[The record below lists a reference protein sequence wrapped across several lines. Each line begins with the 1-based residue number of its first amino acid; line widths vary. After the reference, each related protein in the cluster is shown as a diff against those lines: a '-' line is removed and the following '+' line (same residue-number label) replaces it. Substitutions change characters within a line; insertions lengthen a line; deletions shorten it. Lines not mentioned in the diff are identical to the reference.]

1 VPGSRKGKEN
11 PIREEEMSAGAI
23 IAIVVGVVI
32 ILAILAFLMPR
43 MRARKQERQLNKA
56 RGRAA
61 EGHRELAEE
70 RAERAKLAEREAQ
83 RERAEAEL
91 HQSRADMHE
100 RGLAD
105 DQLDGAPE
113 PGRFERGT
121 ERDTERERTR

>member
-1 VPGSRKGKEN
+1 
-11 PIREEEMSAGAI
+11 MSAGAI
-23 IAIVVGVVI
+23 VAIVIGALI
-32 ILAILAFLMPR
+32 IIALLAFVLPR

-61 EGHRELAEE
+61 EGHREIAEE
-70 RAERAKLAEREAQ
+70 RVERARLAERQAQ

-105 DQLDGAPE
+105 DELESAPE
-113 PGRFERGT
+113 PGRFERGS
-121 ERDTERERTR
+121 ERERTR

>member
-1 VPGSRKGKEN
+1 
-11 PIREEEMSAGAI
+11 MSAGAI
-23 IAIVVGVVI
+23 IAIVVAAVI
-32 ILAILAFLMPR
+32 IIALLAFVLPR
-43 MRARKQERQLNKA
+43 MRARKQERQLNQA

-105 DQLDGAPE
+105 DQLDDAPE
-113 PGRFERGT
+113 PGRFDRG
-121 ERDTERERTR
+121 TERERTR

>member
-1 VPGSRKGKEN
+1 
-11 PIREEEMSAGAI
+11 MSAGGI
-23 IAIVVGVVI
+23 IAIVVAALI
-32 ILAILAFLMPR
+32 IIAILAFLMPR

-61 EGHRELAEE
+61 EGHRELADE
-70 RAERAKLAEREAQ
+70 RAERARLAEREAQ

-105 DQLDGAPE
+105 DQLDDAPE

-121 ERDTERERTR
+121 ERERTR